1 MAAALP
7 SPAAARVMMVM
18 SAIMHRTVPVRHS
31 PSAEPAVSAEGTEE
45 AEGIDPRPP
54 VSVIR
59 AGERAEK
66 EGQYKYKDDETEHFD
81 SPFAGGSCTGFAV
94 IKKKRDFYH
103 DAGRVKSLACYA

>member
-81 SPFAGGSCTGFAV
+81 SPFAGGYCTGFAV
-94 IKKKRDFYH
+94 IKKTGLLSRRWSY
-103 DAGRVKSLACYA
+103 KSLASYA